1 MMLYRQMCDKDD
13 KLWCGLEYNYD
24 LFSLVD
30 IRGMEGVFDSFRS
43 YLDMKKEPA
52 PYGDFYTDEEG
63 RAYMDHL
70 GCVPFVRSA
79 TEENLADHVYLDPA
93 FIDEEAM
100 ACLRHYYDRYQ
111 AKGVRVY
118 VSHACVNMDEVPEAQ
133 RENLA
138 LLDSLFRDAIDAMDG
153 PVVVS
158 SLKDYVF
165 HHNDYYDTNY
175 HLLTVPARENTRRWI
190 ADLTAQLEKDGLWE
204 GEP

>member
-1 MMLYRQMCDKDD
+1 M
-13 KLWCGLEYNYD
+13 
-24 LFSLVD
+24 
-30 IRGMEGVFDSFRS
+30 
-43 YLDMKKEPA
+43 
-52 PYGDFYTDEEG
+52 
-63 RAYMDHL
+63 
-70 GCVPFVRSA
+70 
-79 TEENLADHVYLDPA
+79 
-93 FIDEEAM
+93 
-100 ACLRHYYDRYQ
+100 
-111 AKGVRVY
+111 Y

-133 RENLA
+133 RENLS
-138 LLDSLFRDAIDAMDG
+138 LLDSLFRDAIDAMEG